1 MQQRRSLPPVPIR
14 TLLFGSISA
23 AFLLMVMFPA
33 VRSSTVFAAPGQTS
47 ADQALNQNVGYLGPE
62 AAASLSLDFPVLVP
76 SDVPAPFAGEPS
88 VSASGN
94 SYSLYWMN
102 AGGAPTL
109 LQITGEVGG
118 SLPAGSINDLN
129 QELTVNAAV
138 QGSEAI
144 HDLTVNYDA
153 VWWIANDV
161 LYKVESQNMAMGSL
175 DLANSLVLYV
185 GPETQAPVE
194 EIPPE
199 AGGGILESPTEVPDQ
214 PDEGTDSGADGGAEP
229 IETSEATE
237 EVDLPVEAA
246 VQPTAQGDQ
255 PEAGL
260 TVEPTTEPTVET
272 EPVEAAEPTAEPE
285 PGETVEPTPEPEPT
299 AETQAGPTPEPTD
312 EPARADPGRD
322 TATVASNVGSD
333 GTGGAPL
340 PVFGGDG
347 TGGTRDVI
355 IQERDE

>member
-1 MQQRRSLPPVPIR
+1 MQQRRFLPPVPVWA
-14 TLLFGSISA
+14 LLFGSITA

-33 VRSSTVFAAPGQTS
+33 VRSSTVFAAPGQIS

-62 AAASLSLDFPVLVP
+62 AAATLSLDFPVLVP

-88 VSASGN
+88 VSAGGN

-102 AGGAPTL
+102 AGGDPTF
-109 LQITGEVGG
+109 LQVSGIVGG
-118 SLPAGSINDLN
+118 ALPAGSPADLNNELSINASVGGNDAINDV
-129 QELTVNAAV
+129 T
-138 QGSEAI
+138 
-144 HDLTVNYDA
+144 DTYDA
-153 VWWIANDV
+153 VWWISGGV
-161 LYKVESQNMAMGSL
+161 LYSVESRNMAMGSL
-175 DLANSLVLYV
+175 DLANSLLLYV

-194 EIPPE
+194 ELPPE
-199 AGGGILESPTEVPDQ
+199 AGGGILESPTDAPDQ
-214 PDEGTDSGADGGAEP
+214 TDEGTDSSTDGGAEP

-255 PEAGL
+255 PETGL
-260 TVEPTTEPTVET
+260 TVEPTTEPTVEAGEPT
-272 EPVEAAEPTAEPE
+272 TEPEPVEGVEPTAEPE
-285 PGETVEPTPEPEPT
+285 PT
-299 AETQAGPTPEPTD
+299 AETPAGPTLESTD
-312 EPARADPGRD
+312 EPAGADSGSD
-322 TATVASNVGSD
+322 TATAASNVGSD

-355 IQERDE
+355 IPERDE